1 MAENL
6 LCEELQKVDSHELR
20 VLLDEHIGGPGQY
33 DDRRSRRPPRYF
45 QIEGRESEG
54 DPGASNNTG
63 DGARLVIPP
72 LQGRVGAKRRGGVFA
87 SQDPPSRSL
96 RPRPPS
102 PKTGRDSPATIHM
115 A

>member
-72 LQGRVGAKRRGGVFA
+72 LQGRVGAKRRGGCLRFA
-87 SQDPPSRSL
+87 RPTQPLAPPASAL
-96 RPRPPS
+96 PEN
-102 PKTGRDSPATIHM
+102 GEG
-115 A
+115 